1 MLGIYRRLRKTLL
14 DEGRLQKYLVYAIGE
29 IILVVVG
36 ILIALAIN
44 DRRHWKQ
51 DREDEKIYLSRLVED
66 LNMDNVDIKAANLFA
81 YKRIAISTWVLEQ
94 LGDSSANFEPKFLL
108 KNADEIEPVNQNWTK
123 DSLGLAITRL
133 MSARIFDHNEV
144 TFQEMIS
151 TSKIQ
156 VIQDLTLRSAINQ
169 HYVAARKA
177 LSTNNDVLLAQQNL
191 VTALKS
197 IGLTPNTLTAASD
210 LVQQLKG
217 NRQIVAELNYVR
229 DMAVHHLHVF
239 EQPERGL
246 YVKTAALIQKIN
258 GTLK

>member
-1 MLGIYRRLRKTLL
+1 MFGIYQRLRKTLL
-14 DEGRLQKYLVYAIGE
+14 EEGRLQKYLVYAIGE
-29 IILVVVG
+29 IILVVMG

-44 DRRHWKQ
+44 NRRQWERDRQ
-51 DREDEKIYLSRLVED
+51 DEKIYLSRLVED
-66 LNMDNVDIKAANLFA
+66 LSMDNVDIKEANLFA

-108 KNADEIEPVNQNWTK
+108 KKAAEIEPINQDWTK

-133 MSARIFDHNEV
+133 LSPRIFDHNEV

-156 VIQDLTLRSAINQ
+156 VIQDLTLRSAINR
-169 HYVAARKA
+169 HYIAARKA

-197 IGLTPNTLTAASD
+197 IGLTPNTIAAAPG
-210 LVQQLKG
+210 LIQQLKG
-217 NRQIVAELNYVR
+217 NRQIVAELNFIR
-229 DMAVHHLHVF
+229 DMAEHHLEIF
-239 EQPERGL
+239 ERPERGL
-246 YVKTAALIQKIN
+246 YVKTEALIQKIN